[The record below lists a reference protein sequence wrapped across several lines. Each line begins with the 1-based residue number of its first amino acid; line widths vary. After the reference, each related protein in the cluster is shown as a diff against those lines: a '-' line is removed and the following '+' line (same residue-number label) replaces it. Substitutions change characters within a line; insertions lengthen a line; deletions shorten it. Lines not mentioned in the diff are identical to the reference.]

1 MTWDGTEIKG
11 TFQKYPLQYNT
22 TDVPRVGRI
31 QKVEKYTNGN
41 MNTSSFLGLNF
52 GARFYVYRQTERAKN
67 VFNPTCDVTEHVIPG
82 DVLLREPPVTNV
94 ASERPNAA
102 VHEAVA
108 LEVTGRRKRL
118 VAHLALVRLLL
129 ER

>member
-1 MTWDGTEIKG
+1 M
-11 TFQKYPLQYNT
+11 
-22 TDVPRVGRI
+22 
-31 QKVEKYTNGN
+31 
-41 MNTSSFLGLNF
+41 
-52 GARFYVYRQTERAKN
+52 
-67 VFNPTCDVTEHVIPG
+67 TEHVIPG
-82 DVLLREPPVTNV
+82 DVLLREPSVANV